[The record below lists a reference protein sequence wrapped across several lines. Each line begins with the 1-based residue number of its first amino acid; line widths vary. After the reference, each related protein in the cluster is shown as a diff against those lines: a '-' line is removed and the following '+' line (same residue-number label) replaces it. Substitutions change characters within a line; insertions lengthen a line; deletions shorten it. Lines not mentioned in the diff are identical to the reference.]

1 MKKSIGVKVVAMVIA
16 LAALFFL
23 NCVLNNA
30 ALRTM
35 KGESQT
41 LLDKYVPIMEKQG
54 SLETCYTN
62 LRLVSNRAIL
72 EQDKGMAEDIEE
84 EALDITGELE
94 ELCELCQTT
103 GNDALVEAYEECE
116 GDVGEFVEAA
126 YSISD
131 KIKAG
136 DFEGAEKILD
146 AQDEQIEEASACLE
160 IFHEMMDAELEATG
174 NEIVVRIDGTI
185 IFSGVVLAV
194 YLLLIAVVVTVAL
207 RTIVKP
213 AKNASGHLKHIIEKI
228 DQNEGDLT
236 ERIPVKT
243 NDEVG
248 QLVRGV
254 NGFIEHLQGIMQRIQ
269 TESANMIAAVDSTM
283 NNVNESNSNAEN
295 VSATMEELAA
305 SMEEVSATL
314 DEIAGGS
321 REMVNA
327 VQAMNHEADEG
338 AGLVQEIKK
347 RAEQINRSTLESK
360 SAADNMVNEI
370 RGLVAEAVNE
380 SRNVEQINALTG
392 DILEI
397 SSQTNLLALNASIEA
412 ARAGEAGKGFAVVAD
427 EIRVLADNSRDTA
440 NNIQNISQLVTNAVE
455 KLSKNAEEMLQFIDK
470 KVLKDYDAFVD
481 VAGQYHDDADSVN
494 EMLNS
499 FAQSMADIEET
510 VKTMNEGITG
520 ISATVDDSARGV
532 ANAAENTG
540 LLVDAIAQIQEETQQ
555 NRNISDQLS
564 REVKKF
570 KNV

>member
-1 MKKSIGVKVVAMVIA
+1 MKKSIGAKVVAMVIA

-35 KGESQT
+35 REESQT
-41 LLDKYVPIMEKQG
+41 LLNKYVPIMEKTG
-54 SLETCYTN
+54 GLETCYTN

-72 EQDKGMAEDIEE
+72 EQDKSMAEDIEE

-103 GNDALVEAYEECE
+103 GNEELVEAYEECE
-116 GDVGEFVEAA
+116 SDVGEFVEVA
-126 YSISD
+126 YTISD
-131 KIKAG
+131 KVKAG

-146 AQDEQIEEASACLE
+146 AQDELIAEALGCLG
-160 IFHEMMDAELEATG
+160 IFHDMLDEELETMG
-174 NEIVVRIDGTI
+174 HTIVVRIDGTI

-194 YLLLIAVVVTVAL
+194 YLILIVVVVTVAL

-213 AKNASGHLKHIIEKI
+213 ARNASGHLKHIIEKI

-248 QLVRGV
+248 QLVKGV

-269 TESANMIAAVDSTM
+269 NESANMMAAVDSTM
-283 NNVNESNSNAEN
+283 SNVNESNSNAEN

-327 VQAMNHEADEG
+327 VQSMNHEADEG
-338 AGLVQEIKK
+338 AELVLEIKQ
-347 RAEQINRSTLESK
+347 RADQINRSTLESK
-360 SAADNMVNEI
+360 SAADHMVNEI
-370 RGLVAEAVNE
+370 RVLVEEAVNE
-380 SRNVEQINALTG
+380 SRNVGQINALTG
-392 DILEI
+392 EILEI

-427 EIRVLADNSRDTA
+427 EIRVLADNSRNTA
-440 NNIQNISQLVTNAVE
+440 NNIQSISQIVTDAVE
-455 KLSKNAEEMLQFIDK
+455 KLSKNVADMLQFIDK
-470 KVLKDYDAFVD
+470 KVLKDYDDFVGA
-481 VAGQYHDDADSVN
+481 AGQYHDDADSMN
-494 EMLNS
+494 KILNS
-499 FAQSMADIEET
+499 FAQSMAEIEET

-555 NRNISDQLS
+555 NRNISNQLS
-564 REVKKF
+564 QEVRKF